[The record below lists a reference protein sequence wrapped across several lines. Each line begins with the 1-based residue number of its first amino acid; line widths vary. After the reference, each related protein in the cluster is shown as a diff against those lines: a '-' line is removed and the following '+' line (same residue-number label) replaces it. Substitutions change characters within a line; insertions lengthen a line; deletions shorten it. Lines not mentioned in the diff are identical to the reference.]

1 MHFTTLASG
10 SSGNAILVGENNRH
24 LLVDCGISG
33 KSLLHNLSELNITDS
48 EIEGIVV
55 THEHVDHIRGVG
67 VLARKLKIPIYATTG
82 LWEVMGHSLGK
93 LAEEQRI
100 EVRDSFSCA
109 GLEISL
115 YPTSHDSRESYG
127 LKILRPKQKE
137 KRSMTVGI
145 ATDSGMI
152 TEDMHRH
159 LKGCD
164 ALVVEANYDE
174 ERLKYGPYPA
184 YLKRRIS
191 GKYGHLENKQ
201 LAGGLLEWISENTQR
216 VVLAHLSAENN
227 TPEIALTT
235 VKGILR
241 DMNISKKYPDL
252 QIQVA
257 PRYTPHEFIR
267 LME

>member
-1 MHFTTLASG
+1 M
-10 SSGNAILVGENNRH
+10 
-24 LLVDCGISG
+24 DCGISG
-33 KSLLHNLSELNITDS
+33 KSLLHNLSELNIVDN

-67 VLARKLKIPIYATTG
+67 IIARKLKIPIYATTG
-82 LWEVMGHSLGK
+82 LWEVMGCSLGK
-93 LAEEQRI
+93 LAEDQRI

-109 GLEISL
+109 GLDVLL

-127 LKILRPKQKE
+127 LKILRSKQKE
-137 KRSMTVGI
+137 KRDMAVGI

-152 TEDMHRH
+152 TEDMHRN

-174 ERLKYGPYPA
+174 EQLKYGPYPA

-191 GKYGHLENKQ
+191 GNYGHLENKQ
-201 LAGGLLEWISENTQR
+201 IAEGLLEWIGDNTQR

-227 TPEIALTT
+227 TPEIALTAIMR
-235 VKGILR
+235 ILR
-241 DMNISKKYPDL
+241 DKNTSKRCPDL
-252 QIQVA
+252 QVQVA
-257 PRYTPHEFIR
+257 PRYTPHELIK